1 MAYDEVKEFKPKDRL
16 HALTLGVYTDG
27 RECLS
32 WIPNPRSYAEEGG
45 PEWIMRYSRPTRQQ
59 AMEIAGVLSTLGY
72 LLSPE
77 YTVADAMKRL
87 RELRAAYRDAI
98 TGAERT
104 KVSSQAS
111 GQDRV
116 EPKQKLNPP
125 SNGDEQP

>member
-1 MAYDEVKEFKPKDRL
+1 MLYDEVKEFKPKDRL

-59 AMEIAGVLSTLGY
+59 AMEIAGVLSTLSY

-77 YTVADAMKRL
+77 YTAADAMKRL
-87 RELRAAYRDAI
+87 RELRAAYRDAR
-98 TGAERT
+98 TAPERT
-104 KVSSQAS
+104 KVVSQAS
-111 GQDRV
+111 GHDRV
-116 EPKQKLNPP
+116 EPSNP
-125 SNGDEQP
+125 SNLAAGGEP